1 MLQEEANGFVDV
13 KKVVGGNDVEEH
25 VAAAFDG
32 SQQNR
37 GHSSL
42 NGVVTGASLEKGKV
56 IDVECLKK
64 FYQGH

>member
-32 SQQNR
+32 S
-37 GHSSL
+37 
-42 NGVVTGASLEKGKV
+42 
-56 IDVECLKK
+56 
-64 FYQGH
+64 